1 MSRDAAHYA
10 PRLDR
15 RRNDYTY
22 MFKMNIVG
30 EDNVGKTSIMNSIN
44 EGWPS
49 HPVSDFIILTKDV
62 KGDRIKL
69 TVWDLPRPVQQHR
82 SFSIAYLRR
91 SLSVVIVYDVTDQNS
106 FHNVGHW
113 LELAR
118 HVAASNV
125 VIVLVGNKCDQ
136 PRAVPRAQAE
146 RYATSQK
153 IAYME
158 TGANDR
164 VSIRELFEKL
174 AISVHHI
181 VNQPSTPAQ
190 NKIKEPC
197 RYLVYLLRTVGL
209 GFWSWRTRL
218 YLSESMKQHIATV
231 LLCAA
236 RISSNYSTD
245 NHRPKLIYQKLWQTL
260 FGKLSSLQ
268 KMTLPRLPTEMWLAI
283 ISFVPFERRPTDCV
297 QSPKTAFRWPQP
309 LGT

>member
-181 VNQPSTPAQ
+181 VNQP
-190 NKIKEPC
+190 
-197 RYLVYLLRTVGL
+197 R
-209 GFWSWRTRL
+209 FWSWRTRL